1 MSILENVRS
10 SRVAAECF
18 ELISEYIMEQG
29 LDPAATAKAWR
40 KVGDMVDAVT
50 NTDRTPPEPPVS
62 MVMSDEEA
70 LRFAWQVLKF
80 GKHEGDMIADVPLSY
95 LVWLDEQDDFRGE
108 VRRYLR
114 RREIWEQQEVE
125 DD

>member
-10 SRVAAECF
+10 SQVAGECF
-18 ELISEYIMEQG
+18 ELISEYIVEQG
-29 LDPAATAKAWR
+29 LEPAAIAKAWR

-62 MVMSDEEA
+62 MVMSDDEA
-70 LRFAWQVLKF
+70 KRFEGQTMKF
-80 GKHEGDMIADVPLSY
+80 GKHVGDLIADVPLSY
-95 LVWLDEQDDFRGE
+95 LAWLDDQNSFQVL

-114 RREIWEQQEVE
+114 RREIWEQREVGH
-125 DD
+125 D